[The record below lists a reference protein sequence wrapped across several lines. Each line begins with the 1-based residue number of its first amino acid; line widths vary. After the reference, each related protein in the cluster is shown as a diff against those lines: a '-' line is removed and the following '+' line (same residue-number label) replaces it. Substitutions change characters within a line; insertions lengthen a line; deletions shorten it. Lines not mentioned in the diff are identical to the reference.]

1 MTKNHSGLPVL
12 IAVAGAAT
20 LMLAGCGPSSQ
31 PASDTAPADQAAQQ
45 AAADAAAAEQARAAE
60 LAAKE
65 QDIAAREAALQ
76 QQQKDLE
83 AELARRDAENA
94 AAAATAA
101 AAAKAAAPAK
111 KPAAKPATS
120 TTAPKVATPP
130 TPITVPAGTTLAIQL
145 SSSVGTKQ
153 AVVGDPVK
161 ARLASDL
168 VVDGRKAASAGAT
181 VTGSVTKVVSGT
193 AKVGG
198 TPELGLAFNSL
209 VASNG
214 TTVPISAYY
223 TQKGVSETGKDTAK
237 IVGGAAAGAIIGNQV
252 NSGKGA
258 VVGGILGGAA
268 GTGAAHKTGGDV
280 KVEAGT
286 VINVATQSSFTVTPK

>member
-1 MTKNHSGLPVL
+1 LTKNHSGLPVL
-12 IAVAGAAT
+12 IAAAGAAT

-31 PASDTAPADQAAQQ
+31 PASDAAPATQQ
-45 AAADAAAAEQARAAE
+45 AAADAAATDEARAAE

-65 QDIAAREAALQ
+65 QEIAEREAALQ

-94 AAAATAA
+94 AAAA
-101 AAAKAAAPAK
+101 AAAKAATPAK
-111 KPAAKPATS
+111 KPATKPAS
-120 TTAPKVATPP
+120 TAAAAPKAATPP
-130 TPITVPAGTTLAIQL
+130 TPITVPAGTRLAIEL
-145 SSSVGTKQ
+145 TANVNTKK
-153 AVVGDPVK
+153 VKVGDPVQ
-161 ARLASDL
+161 ARLASD
-168 VVDGRKAASAGAT
+168 VMVDGRKAASAGAT

-193 AKVGG
+193 DKVGG
-198 TPELGLAFNSL
+198 TPELGLGFTSL

-214 TTVPISAYY
+214 ATVPISASY

-237 IVGGAAAGAIIGNQV
+237 IVGGAAAGAIIGHQV
-252 NSGKGA
+252 DSGKGS

-268 GTGAAHKTGGDV
+268 GTAAAHKTGGDV

-286 VINVATQSSFTVTPK
+286 VLNVATQSSFTVTPK

>member
-12 IAVAGAAT
+12 IAAAGAAT

-31 PASDTAPADQAAQQ
+31 PASDTAPAAAAAQQ
-45 AAADAAAAEQARAAE
+45 AAADAAAADEARAAE

-65 QDIAAREAALQ
+65 QEIAEREAALQ

-94 AAAATAA
+94 AAAA
-101 AAAKAAAPAK
+101 AAAKAATPAK
-111 KPAAKPATS
+111 KPATKPAS
-120 TTAPKVATPP
+120 TAAAAPKAATPP

-214 TTVPISAYY
+214 TTVPISAHY